1 MELQFRALDLSD
13 APALKD
19 FALARAATLDH
30 LVDRVVDAQMELR
43 RRHQRSGGEATKVQL
58 TIQIGRQLLRAE
70 EEDHDARRAIDQVV
84 DKMARQIRRYH
95 DKRTDRKGRRPPVAV
110 PDVVPLNDL
119 PDEEVSFPI
128 LVRSKRFAMKPMDV
142 EEAIDQL
149 ELLGHDFFLF
159 QNVEED
165 QMNVVYRRRDGSYG
179 LIGPER
185 G

>member
-1 MELQFRALDLSD
+1 MELQFRILDLPD

-19 FALARAATLDH
+19 FALTRTASLDH

-43 RRHQRSGGEATKVQL
+43 RRHQRSGGEATRVQL
-58 TIQIGRQLLRAE
+58 TIQVGRQLLRAE
-70 EEDHDARRAIDQVV
+70 EEDHDPRRAIDQVV

-95 DKRTDRKGRRPPVAV
+95 DKRTDRKGRGNDQTVLDAV
-110 PDVVPLNDL
+110 VIE
-119 PDEEVSFPI
+119 DESDDDSPAPAI
-128 LVRSKRFAMKPMDV
+128 VRTKRFLMKPMHV

-159 QNVEED
+159 QNAEEA

-179 LIGPER
+179 LLGPEL

>member
-1 MELQFRALDLSD
+1 MELHFRALDLAD
-13 APALKD
+13 ASALKD
-19 FALARAATLDH
+19 FAVERTATLDH
-30 LVDRVVDAQMELR
+30 LVDRVIDAQMELR

-58 TIQIGRQLLRAE
+58 TIQVGRQLLRAE

-95 DKRTDRKGRRPPVAV
+95 DKRTDRKGRRSETAAPDLVV
-110 PDVVPLNDL
+110 PDVMD
-119 PDEEVSFPI
+119 DEEASVPA
-128 LVRSKRFAMKPMDV
+128 LVRSKRFAMKPMHV

-159 QNVEED
+159 QNAEED

-179 LIGPER
+179 LLGPER
-185 G
+185 P